1 MADEIK
7 MTRSQGPSRPSS
19 RYWTAAVGIR
29 SSTASTVPRTI
40 AISALVAW
48 SPTWATLGCVGGSWV
63 DASVVQVVRW
73 QGAGALAGWAP
84 SERRQRRPTCRLGG
98 GGARLGFTD
107 VPWTGRLPDRERSGR
122 GDGHRGR
129 LVVELRHDVRRV
141 LADPT
146 DGVRVEHV
154 LEVLAQ
160 HVEAGLP
167 LDGTAL
173 AGQPPGRVQ
182 SGQVDPS
189 EPVLEAGAPDH
200 VGDGEHL
207 AVLVLWPTVD
217 DRTDPGRPLDARLLD
232 VLLLLPDP
240 RVALA
245 LEQPRLD
252 LAARLRPLGEDVLPH
267 PPHHREQHPAL
278 PAPRVEG
285 DLSDHPSSQQH
296 AVGRRAVH
304 RDLGAG
310 VPRADQQHRARREL
324 AGVAVVRRVQLHDVV
339 G

>member
-146 DGVRVEHV
+146 DGVRVEH
-154 LEVLAQ
+154 EV
-160 HVEAGLP
+160 
-167 LDGTAL
+167 
-173 AGQPPGRVQ
+173 GQ
-182 SGQVDPS
+182 
-189 EPVLEAGAPDH
+189 
-200 VGDGEHL
+200 
-207 AVLVLWPTVD
+207 
-217 DRTDPGRPLDARLLD
+217 
-232 VLLLLPDP
+232 
-240 RVALA
+240 
-245 LEQPRLD
+245 
-252 LAARLRPLGEDVLPH
+252 
-267 PPHHREQHPAL
+267 RERIAL
-278 PAPRVEG
+278 PSRLA
-285 DLSDHPSSQQH
+285 SSLTC
-296 AVGRRAVH
+296 GNTFTGFTGI
-304 RDLGAG
+304 DSF
-310 VPRADQQHRARREL
+310 PKSCARS
-324 AGVAVVRRVQLHDVV
+324 
-339 G
+339 